1 MYVIKCGNLDIT
13 QYITSCTSSIE
24 FEESTPLVGNASS
37 VQFNISIDNTSR
49 VMDNIINNKFYIYKD
64 DELLHTLQ
72 VTDMPEI
79 VFQTLELK
87 LYDNLIITNVNYDT
101 NTKMYPCK
109 VVDQL
114 EEMKALI
121 GVDIDYS
128 NLPNE
133 VLKRTVN
140 EYDNR
145 EWIRIYLCQIAE
157 AGCCNIFCKP
167 NGVIC
172 FYPVG
177 KEVVHNIEND
187 SYVYSF
193 KKSNRY
199 TVSMVICELLNL
211 YKGDESGNVLKTTE
225 NNPYITSQEHIDLI
239 FDRIGGI
246 TLDSIENL
254 STRSI
259 QGLKLGEIV
268 KYKNYFT
275 FIPRK
280 IQQTYYNGK
289 KTHDVISIDGKLN
302 YSGKSSY
309 LGNNDLS
316 SKVKRV
322 KLIVDE
328 LDGSFKA
335 ISQQIDEVEN
345 LVGQFSVGFDEIKG
359 EVSKVVD
366 TIYKFE
372 TGSNNIF
379 EKCNQTLV
387 KTKDETDIKRK
398 SDMPLGINKDYMQ
411 GKDVVISADI
421 NVKNAKFSDLGNFIG
436 AEFDVRYKDGTT
448 KTYFTKWYLGQFL
461 FQYLLQTDTSSHFER
476 IWMHYKIDDKEIDSV
491 SNLRMII
498 ALNAEQATISYPK
511 VEFGTQPTGFEFDMN
526 YIRDNIETIQKDY
539 TLIEQKIDTLTLK
552 AVSTEEQITTIQGDV
567 SSVTTRIQSAEIKLQ
582 PTNILLAVNE
592 KIGADGKLY
601 TTKFI
606 LDKLGVHISGGGIDI
621 SNNSGA
627 KVLYADTEGNLTIAN
642 LTAVNG
648 KFTGTITGS
657 TINGSTINTDKD
669 LYVGNRIFLGNQND
683 SQEKFIYLKNSYV
696 MKLSSGG
703 DIYIQ
708 NPYTRLG
715 LLNQTHGLASGFS
728 VESKYAIG
736 LYSGLA
742 PGATGVV
749 GASIT
754 ITGQSN
760 TSSKN
765 TIHIDAQSHI
775 YASRSIEIGSDVRLK
790 ENFSDI
796 NLKNIFNYINV
807 KSFNYIHSSKRTVG
821 VIAQDFVGT
830 PYEDIIVSKNKDG
843 YYSVDYNVFTMAL
856 IQEVMYLRE
865 QIRNMQIDFARI
877 GGLYSALNN

>member
-1 MYVIKCGNLDIT
+1 MIIKMNDIDISNLLLSYKRSGSMNRI
-13 QYITSCTSSIE
+13 
-24 FEESTPLVGNASS
+24 VGNAPTTSLKIS
-37 VQFNISIDNTSR
+37 VDNETLIFDYKTVQSAVFEVQPTPTS
-49 VMDNIINNKFYIYKD
+49 KKYFYKAY
-64 DELLHTLQ
+64 E
-72 VTDMPEI
+72 MPETWDGIIELTLYDCLHVFDVNYNTKLQYPTTIEEQLYEMQDITGINIDFSEVEKSILNKVINQYDTTIAMRSYLMWIAELSGCNIFSSNTTYGKI
-79 VFQTLELK
+79 VFQKLNTSVSVKYDYLLDYKLGNLYHISQVMFNDGIRIYYEGVQTDNVYYLSNDNIYINSQEDISVVASTLMGLT
-87 LYDNLIITNVNYDT
+87 LYSATNVN
-101 NTKMYPCK
+101 
-109 VVDQL
+109 VD
-114 EEMKALI
+114 
-121 GVDIDYS
+121 Y
-128 NLPNE
+128 
-133 VLKRTVN
+133 
-140 EYDNR
+140 
-145 EWIRIYLCQIAE
+145 
-157 AGCCNIFCKP
+157 
-167 NGVIC
+167 
-172 FYPVG
+172 
-177 KEVVHNIEND
+177 HNIEFGSIVNCLD
-187 SYVYSF
+187 KFNFIVLDFEEQYF
-193 KKSNRY
+193 GGEEPDLLMNG
-199 TVSMVICELLNL
+199 ELATKN
-211 YKGDESGNVLKTTE
+211 
-225 NNPYITSQEHIDLI
+225 QE
-239 FDRIGGI
+239 RIGVKVSDKVRI
-246 TLDSIENL
+246 
-254 STRSI
+254 RR
-259 QGLKLGEIV
+259 LKV
-268 KYKNYFT
+268 
-275 FIPRK
+275 
-280 IQQTYYNGK
+280 
-289 KTHDVISIDGKLN
+289 
-302 YSGKSSY
+302 
-309 LGNNDLS
+309 
-316 SKVKRV
+316 
-322 KLIVDE
+322 IVDE
-328 LDGSFKA
+328 NDAKLS
-335 ISQQIDEVEN
+335 ILSQQVDNFEN
-345 LVGQFSVGFDEIKG
+345 QLGEFSVGFDEIKG

-387 KTKDETDIKRK
+387 KTKDEIDIKRK

-436 AEFDVRYKDGTT
+436 AEFDIRYKDGTT

-552 AVSTEEQITTIQGDV
+552 AVSMEEQITTIKGDV

-606 LDKLGVHISGGGIDI
+606 LDKLGAHISGGGLDI

-627 KVLYADTEGNLTIAN
+627 KVLYADTEGNLTIVN

-696 MKLSSGG
+696 MKLSSSG

-742 PGATGVV
+742 PGDAGVV

-775 YASRSIEIGSDVRLK
+775 YASRSIEVGSDVRLK

-821 VIAQDFVGT
+821 VIAQDFIDT